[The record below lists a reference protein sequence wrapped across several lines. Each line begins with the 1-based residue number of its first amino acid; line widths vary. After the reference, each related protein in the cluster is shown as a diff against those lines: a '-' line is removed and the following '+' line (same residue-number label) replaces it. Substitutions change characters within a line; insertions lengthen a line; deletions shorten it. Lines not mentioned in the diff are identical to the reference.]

1 MRRKNKNGITEK
13 RNDRKGKSEEIKI
26 SKHRL
31 MLADF
36 WRSWRDLNSRAGNP
50 TYTLSRGAPSAN
62 LGTTPCYNR
71 IKEISNLAERIGFEP
86 TVPFGITGFQDQLHK
101 PLGHLSKQALP
112 PSIFQCLLII
122 SEKKCFVKIKL
133 PVRRKNRGGVLTDS
147 SKAEASAKFPAFYE
161 KTNDNNRRI
170 F

>member
-1 MRRKNKNGITEK
+1 M
-13 RNDRKGKSEEIKI
+13 
-26 SKHRL
+26 
-31 MLADF
+31 
-36 WRSWRDLNSRAGNP
+36 NSRAGYP

-112 PSIFQCLLII
+112 PSIFQCLFII

-133 PVRRKNRGGVLTDS
+133 PVCRKNRGGVLTDS

>member
-13 RNDRKGKSEEIKI
+13 RNDRNGKSEEIKI
-26 SKHRL
+26 SKHQT

-86 TVPFGITGFQDQLHK
+86 TVPFDITGFQDQLHK
-101 PLGHLSKQALP
+101 PLGHLSL
-112 PSIFQCLLII
+112 SFISYFCII
-122 SEKKCFVKIKL
+122 AISGKCVK
-133 PVRRKNRGGVLTDS
+133 G
-147 SKAEASAKFPAFYE
+147 
-161 KTNDNNRRI
+161 
-170 F
+170 